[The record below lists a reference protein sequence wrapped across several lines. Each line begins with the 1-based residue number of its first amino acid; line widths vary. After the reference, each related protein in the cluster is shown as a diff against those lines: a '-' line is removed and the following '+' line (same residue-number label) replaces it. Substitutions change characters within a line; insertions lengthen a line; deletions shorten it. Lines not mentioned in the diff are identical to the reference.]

1 MYLQNSL
8 NVGCVKNEPWIKLN
22 KISTEWVKSEL
33 ILKAKPSNKN
43 EAARRSCWR
52 LASLVHLGDLNV

>member
-8 NVGCVKNEPWIKLN
+8 NVGCVKNEPWIKLK

-33 ILKAKPSNKN
+33 IKPSNHD
-43 EAARRSCWR
+43 EVARRSHWR
-52 LASLVHLGDLNV
+52 SASLVHLDDFNV